1 MQYHLKKL
9 TLLLPE
15 CVPQPANPLAPPIS
29 VVLAGA
35 GVCNGPSAP
44 RRTCSPEKSEPPS
57 PQLRPTFSRRRTAD
71 YRKPNSG
78 EKPALR
84 RKAPA
89 PTKVVFAGAGANVK
103 HSPPPSHRSTEDSL
117 RSRTQLRPTFARR
130 SRADYRKPTSCEKG
144 VHRRN
149 STQTCSLTKSE
160 PNNRLI
166 LLFYAAQLVIMTSN
180 KRVSIRF

>member
-89 PTKVVFAGAGANVK
+89 PTKVVFAGAGV
-103 HSPPPSHRSTEDSL
+103 HQGTST
-117 RSRTQLRPTFARR
+117 PTR
-130 SRADYRKPTSCEKG
+130 
-144 VHRRN
+144 
-149 STQTCSLTKSE
+149 TCSQEKSE
-160 PNNRLI
+160 PPIASAPANIRPQEQSRLPEAH
-166 LLFYAAQLVIMTSN
+166 LL
-180 KRVSIRF
+180 

>member
-57 PQLRPTFSRRRTAD
+57 PQLRPTFARRRTAD
-71 YRKPNSG
+71 YRNPNSG
-78 EKPALR
+78 ESPVRR

-89 PTKVVFAGAGANVK
+89 PVRVVLAGAGERPTL
-103 HSPPPSHRSTEDSL
+103 PPPTSPRSSEDSI
-117 RSRTQLRPTFARR
+117 RIRAQLRPTFARR
-130 SRADYRKPTSCEKG
+130 RTADYRHPTSGEKG
-144 VHRRN
+144 AHRRPPV
-149 STQTCSLTKSE
+149 T
-160 PNNRLI
+160 PNR
-166 LLFYAAQLVIMTSN
+166 
-180 KRVSIRF
+180 